1 MIMIG
6 WFSVKPM
13 FLWVVLAVVAL
24 HSIQSGSFGA
34 EDVYCWEDCIIGMR
48 VVGVC

>member
-1 MIMIG
+1 MIG
-6 WFSVKPM
+6 WFSVKPI

-24 HSIQSGSFGA
+24 HSIQSFGA

-48 VVGVC
+48 VVDVC